1 MNQKAKKLAVLS
13 VISAVGLFV
22 LGAADSAQADPSG
35 APQYRPLAGVGSD
48 TTTPVMNALSNDIT
62 IGGSKVIGSYD
73 ATGSATIATQAAA
86 ACQAIARPNGSGA
99 GRTALLQS
107 LAAGNGCLQFSRS
120 SSLNLAATGGAQLTY
135 VPFALDGV
143 TYAITGTDTLIPRN
157 LDLATLQSIY
167 TCNPTVVGTGPNYS
181 ITAMLP
187 QAGSGTRSFWEG
199 KMGITDAD
207 VVAGKYPCITDKHNG
222 QPIEEQD
229 GRVLTDSAIIPF
241 SIASYDAEES
251 QTIQDVRGAAVL
263 GAIGGVAAQQIN
275 STFPV
280 TREVYN
286 VIPTTD
292 TATAPWSTT
301 FVGSGSLVCA
311 DAATIQKFGFTVAS
325 DCGSTTN
332 VTAP

>member
-1 MNQKAKKLAVLS
+1 MNQKTKKLAV
-13 VISAVGLFV
+13 IGAVGLFV
-22 LGAADSAQADPSG
+22 LGAAGAAQADPSG
-35 APQYRPLAGVGSD
+35 SPQYRQLAGVGSD
-48 TTTPVMNALSNDIT
+48 TTTPVMNALSNDLT
-62 IGGSKVIGSYD
+62 INGTKVLGSYD
-73 ATGSATIATQAAA
+73 ATGSATVATQAAA

-99 GRTALLQS
+99 GRTALLAS
-107 LAAGNGCLQFSRS
+107 LAAKDGCLQYSRS
-120 SSLNLAATGGAQLTY
+120 SSLNLASTGGAQLTY
-135 VPFALDGV
+135 IPFALDGV

-167 TCNPTVVGTGPNYS
+167 TCDPTVVGTGPNYA

-207 VVAGKYPCITDKHNG
+207 VVAGKYPCITDKSNG

-229 GRVLTDSAIIPF
+229 GRVLTDKAIIPF

-275 STFPV
+275 SAFPV

-286 VIPTTD
+286 VIPTSD
-292 TATAPWSTT
+292 TSTAPWSTT
-301 FVGSGSLVCA
+301 FVTNQSLVCT
-311 DAATIQKFGFTVAS
+311 DVSTITKYGFSVAP

>member
-1 MNQKAKKLAVLS
+1 M
-13 VISAVGLFV
+13 
-22 LGAADSAQADPSG
+22 
-35 APQYRPLAGVGSD
+35 
-48 TTTPVMNALSNDIT
+48 
-62 IGGSKVIGSYD
+62 
-73 ATGSATIATQAAA
+73 
-86 ACQAIARPNGSGA
+86 
-99 GRTALLQS
+99 
-107 LAAGNGCLQFSRS
+107 AAGNGCLQFSRS